1 MKILKTEIIDV
12 AVASST
18 PFQFREL
25 ESGKIH
31 FASSVFPDLNSAD
44 IVHNNAIILQL
55 GKDHYLLG
63 YESNSCEGY
72 AQYKS
77 GRNSILRFY
86 DNGNL
91 AIYSFT
97 NGKLGL
103 SLLNFTPASNKLEF
117 NSRLLIS
124 TKDLPTNYFV
134 ESDGDYTKIE
144 LLLITLKFANLSMIH
159 PESIRQWKRKQLIPV
174 KMTSAGYS
182 YYSISQVSQAKA
194 LAAKRANSKEIYK
207 TISDKIKQF
216 EPGIILCLSYFKALV
231 TDYNKTK
238 VSTLQIILRR
248 MVLEGKLERFIIRGY
263 YRIPK

>member
-1 MKILKTEIIDV
+1 MKIMKAEILNV
-12 AVASST
+12 VVASST

-25 ESGKIH
+25 ESGEFN
-31 FASSVFPDLNSAD
+31 FASSVFPTLNSANILNKD
-44 IVHNNAIILQL
+44 AIILQL

-63 YESNSCEGY
+63 FESNFCEGY

-86 DNGNL
+86 VNGNL
-91 AIYSFT
+91 EIYPIT
-97 NGKLGL
+97 NGTLGL
-103 SLLNFTPASNKLEF
+103 SLLHFTLASNKLEF

-134 ESDGDYTKIE
+134 ESDGNYTKIE
-144 LLLITLKFANLSMIH
+144 LLLITLKFANLSSIH
-159 PESIRQWKRKQLIPV
+159 PESIRQWKHKQLIPV

-182 YYSISQVSQAKA
+182 YYSISQVPQAKA
-194 LAAKRANSKEIYK
+194 LAGMRSNSKEIYK

-216 EPGIILCLSYFKALV
+216 DPGIILCIAYFKALV
-231 TDYNKTK
+231 PNYNRTK
-238 VSTLQIILRR
+238 FSTLIIILRR
-248 MVLEGKLERFIIRGY
+248 LVLEGKLERFIRGY